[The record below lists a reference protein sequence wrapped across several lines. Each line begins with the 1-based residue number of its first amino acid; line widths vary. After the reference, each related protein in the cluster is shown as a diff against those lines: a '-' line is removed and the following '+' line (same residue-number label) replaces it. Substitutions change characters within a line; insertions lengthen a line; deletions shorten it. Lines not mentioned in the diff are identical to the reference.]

1 MVGQC
6 GDGFRRIVIE
16 NDMLAFCLRRY
27 RDGDQFRHWRGWGP
41 VDIARQPRRNGF
53 FPAPRM
59 AFIDGMRGTLI
70 SEVTQSTAG
79 SVSSIISTSSSSVRS
94 TMILSPSR

>member
-27 RDGDQFRHWRGWGP
+27 RDGDQFRQWRGWGP

-53 FPAPRM
+53 SR
-59 AFIDGMRGTLI
+59 RR
-70 SEVTQSTAG
+70 EW
-79 SVSSIISTSSSSVRS
+79 
-94 TMILSPSR
+94 LSLTGCVER